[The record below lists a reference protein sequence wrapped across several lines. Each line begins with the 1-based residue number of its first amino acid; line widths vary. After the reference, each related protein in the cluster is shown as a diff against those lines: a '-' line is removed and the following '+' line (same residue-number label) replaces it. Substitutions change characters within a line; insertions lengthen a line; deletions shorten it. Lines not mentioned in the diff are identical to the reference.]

1 MNTDDLRKQAEDL
14 LQNSK
19 GKAAEILEDG
29 GKMDQLL
36 NQVENKLETVPK
48 AGAYLAEV
56 PRMISLLKDH
66 IQKRLYS
73 PPASASPK
81 RIWPHTMHGRTRR
94 TPDDP
99 ACLIQHTQNRTGK
112 LKSLKALGTSGSRGF
127 FYRIRKSHVACL
139 EEG

>member
-19 GKAAEILEDG
+19 GKAAEVLEDG

-66 IQKRLYS
+66 IQKDYTETPTKTLVLIVAALLYLVN
-73 PPASASPK
+73 PK
-81 RIWPHTMHGRTRR
+81 DIIPDKYPRSQCRR
-94 TPDDP
+94 
-99 ACLIQHTQNRTGK
+99 RSGK
-112 LKSLKALGTSGSRGF
+112 SR
-127 FYRIRKSHVACL
+127 
-139 EEG
+139 